1 LFLCTFNSTFS
12 IFHKVIVATSNYEY
26 DLKLF
31 WFIFSWLA
39 EKCTYIIEKDT
50 LILIKTI
57 TFFYKLFY
65 YQIEEIYIMKKNQ
78 KVPIAN
84 MDSHEN
90 GEKQLLAAW
99 VDD

>member
-1 LFLCTFNSTFS
+1 
-12 IFHKVIVATSNYEY
+12 
-26 DLKLF
+26 
-31 WFIFSWLA
+31 
-39 EKCTYIIEKDT
+39 
-50 LILIKTI
+50 
-57 TFFYKLFY
+57 
-65 YQIEEIYIMKKNQ
+65 MKKNK